1 MGKLAD
7 SLNKKVDEY
16 ISFKD
21 LLSKISEDNN
31 EPLYD
36 VVTYLLHHSLD
47 ENVGFY
53 FIDLN
58 FKVFESEYIDIN
70 QIHNALSS
78 IKTLLT
84 FDYENWIFTT
94 DNLKELNEHTERE
107 LGRILFDN
115 IYIHYKKSE
124 IASFK
129 PLEGLLGFLDI
140 DSKPQVGKE
149 DPQINLLQRDP
160 FLTNL
165 DIFTVIEASCLISG
179 DDPIQIEICL
189 GDTYF
194 KQNNID
200 YLKAE
205 SFISAGIKSGK
216 LDSDITR
223 QSLQKFLLEKGY
235 VIEGFNDNL
244 PPATADKIGH
254 ATITQTMPTDSQ
266 LSQQVADLNAQLAS
280 ATDTIASLQD
290 KLQQSN
296 FDRLESYNFHIA
308 ELHRVKTES
317 NQYQKENESLKAKIA
332 KLEANQPSQNDTP
345 ADGEPLFDELDP
357 RTQNNFIRLLLA
369 VNEMAKDKQGQSL
382 DYGRD
387 YNKENLQAVNA
398 KLDLLSYDNIGET
411 AFKTLATLIR
421 DKQAK
426 GL

>member
-58 FKVFESEYIDIN
+58 FKVFESEYSDIN

-194 KQNNID
+194 KQNNTD

-205 SFISAGIKSGK
+205 SFINAGIKSGN

-223 QSLQKFLLEKGY
+223 QSLQKFLLDKGY
-235 VIEGFNDNL
+235 IIEGFNDTLLAEPL
-244 PPATADKIGH
+244 PKTDNELVQQVTDLQSQLATAGNAIASQAERIAELERQLASIEQTAKPSNTPADKELN
-254 ATITQTMPTDSQ
+254 TKSQ
-266 LSQQVADLNAQLAS
+266 NTVAKILNAVLELADLN
-280 ATDTIASLQD
+280 T
-290 KLQQSN
+290 
-296 FDRLESYNFHIA
+296 
-308 ELHRVKTES
+308 
-317 NQYQKENESLKAKIA
+317 
-332 KLEANQPSQNDTP
+332 NDP
-345 ADGEPLFDELDP
+345 
-357 RTQNNFIRLLLA
+357 
-369 VNEMAKDKQGQSL
+369 
-382 DYGRD
+382 Y
-387 YNKENLQAVNA
+387 
-398 KLDLLSYDNIGET
+398 SYDNPTSTNYFIYNQLVKNKMVVKPQTIGKWIE
-411 AFKTLATLIR
+411 LASQQTT
-421 DKQAK
+421 DE
-426 GL
+426 

>member
-205 SFISAGIKSGK
+205 SFINAGIKSGN

-223 QSLQKFLLEKGY
+223 QSLQKFLLDKGY
-235 VIEGFNDNL
+235 IIEGFNDTL

-266 LSQQVADLNAQLAS
+266 LSQQVADLKAQLAS
-280 ATDTIASLQD
+280 AGD
-290 KLQQSN
+290 KIDSQAEL
-296 FDRLESYNFHIA
+296 IA
-308 ELHRVKTES
+308 EL
-317 NQYQKENESLKAKIA
+317 KEQLDRQ
-332 KLEANQPSQNDTP
+332 ANQQSDTP
-345 ADGEPLFDELDP
+345 AETE
-357 RTQNNFIRLLLA
+357 RLLNDRTEKSHLITI
-369 VNEMAKDKQGQSL
+369 GIL
-382 DYGRD
+382 
-387 YNKENLQAVNA
+387 
-398 KLDLLSYDNIGET
+398 LDLLTTPKNPNQKPTYGNQTAVLNTILEYGIYGQGKSTLET
-411 AFKTLATLIR
+411 RLGNANNALE
-421 DKQAK
+421 QAK
-426 GL
+426 KSK

>member
-58 FKVFESEYIDIN
+58 FKVFESEYSDIN

-107 LGRILFDN
+107 LGRILFNN

-205 SFISAGIKSGK
+205 SFINAGIKSGN

-223 QSLQKFLLEKGY
+223 QSLQKFLLDKGY
-235 VIEGFNDNL
+235 IIEGFNDTLLAEPL
-244 PPATADKIGH
+244 PKTDNELVQQVTDLQSQLATAGNAIASQAERIAELERQLASIEQTAKPSNTPADKELN
-254 ATITQTMPTDSQ
+254 TKSQ
-266 LSQQVADLNAQLAS
+266 NTVAKILNAVLELADLN
-280 ATDTIASLQD
+280 T
-290 KLQQSN
+290 
-296 FDRLESYNFHIA
+296 
-308 ELHRVKTES
+308 
-317 NQYQKENESLKAKIA
+317 
-332 KLEANQPSQNDTP
+332 NDP
-345 ADGEPLFDELDP
+345 
-357 RTQNNFIRLLLA
+357 
-369 VNEMAKDKQGQSL
+369 
-382 DYGRD
+382 Y
-387 YNKENLQAVNA
+387 
-398 KLDLLSYDNIGET
+398 SYDNPTSTNYFIYNQLVKNKMVVKPQTIGKWIE
-411 AFKTLATLIR
+411 LASQQTT
-421 DKQAK
+421 DE
-426 GL
+426 

>member
-58 FKVFESEYIDIN
+58 FKVFESEYSDIN

-205 SFISAGIKSGK
+205 SFINAGIKSGN

-223 QSLQKFLLEKGY
+223 QSLQKFLLDKGY
-235 VIEGFNDNL
+235 IIEGFNDTLLAEPL
-244 PPATADKIGH
+244 PKTDNELVQQVTDLQSQLATAGNAIASQAERIAELERQLASIEQTAKPSNTPADKELN
-254 ATITQTMPTDSQ
+254 TKSQ
-266 LSQQVADLNAQLAS
+266 NTVAKILNAVLELADLN
-280 ATDTIASLQD
+280 T
-290 KLQQSN
+290 
-296 FDRLESYNFHIA
+296 
-308 ELHRVKTES
+308 
-317 NQYQKENESLKAKIA
+317 
-332 KLEANQPSQNDTP
+332 NDP
-345 ADGEPLFDELDP
+345 
-357 RTQNNFIRLLLA
+357 
-369 VNEMAKDKQGQSL
+369 
-382 DYGRD
+382 Y
-387 YNKENLQAVNA
+387 
-398 KLDLLSYDNIGET
+398 SYDNPTSTNYFIYNQLVKNKMVVKPQTIGKWIE
-411 AFKTLATLIR
+411 LASQQTT
-421 DKQAK
+421 DE
-426 GL
+426 

>member
-58 FKVFESEYIDIN
+58 FKVFESEYSDIN

-205 SFISAGIKSGK
+205 SFINAGIKSGN

-223 QSLQKFLLEKGY
+223 QSLQKFLLDKGY
-235 VIEGFNDNL
+235 IIEGFNDTLLAEPL
-244 PPATADKIGH
+244 PKTDNELVQQVTDLQSQLATAGNAI
-254 ATITQTMPTDSQ
+254 ASQ
-266 LSQQVADLNAQLAS
+266 AERIAELERQLAS
-280 ATDTIASLQD
+280 IEQTA
-290 KLQQSN
+290 KPSN
-296 FDRLESYNFHIA
+296 
-308 ELHRVKTES
+308 
-317 NQYQKENESLKAKIA
+317 
-332 KLEANQPSQNDTP
+332 TP
-345 ADGEPLFDELDP
+345 ADKELN
-357 RTQNNFIRLLLA
+357 TKSQNTVAKILNA
-369 VNEMAKDKQGQSL
+369 VL
-382 DYGRD
+382 
-387 YNKENLQAVNA
+387 
-398 KLDLLSYDNIGET
+398 
-411 AFKTLATLIR
+411 
-421 DKQAK
+421 
-426 GL
+426 